1 MVDSISKAMELA
13 RNRNRGH
20 HNAHGVRWPESVV
33 PQHQSAFAQAQP
45 EYDEVEPEFPELEPA
60 FPDARSVEVTAQT
73 LERNRL
79 IGGLTDQRVIDC
91 YSLLRARLLHR
102 VRQRDLKTIGVTS
115 PSARD
120 GKTLTATNLAISVA
134 LGGTHSVL
142 LVDADIRRP
151 SVASLF
157 GLKVSAGLSSYL
169 SGDVQLNEVLLKPPI
184 DNLVILPGNIDPS
197 LRPEALSSDR
207 MLELIAELRARA
219 HGCLVIFDLCPAL
232 VGGDV
237 VTFAPNLD
245 GTLLVVAEHRTNET
259 ALERTLPLLEG
270 ANVIGTVLNFA
281 EDVMS
286 SDDYYSGR

>member
-13 RNRNRGH
+13 RIRNQGH
-20 HNAHGVRWPESVV
+20 HNAHGVRWPESAVANR
-33 PQHQSAFAQAQP
+33 QSAVAGAQP
-45 EYDEVEPEFPELEPA
+45 EYLESEPEFPELEPA
-60 FPDARSVEVTAQT
+60 FPDARPVEVSTQT

-120 GKTLTATNLAISVA
+120 GKTLTATNLAISIA

-151 SVASLF
+151 SVAGLF
-157 GLKVSAGLSSYL
+157 GLDVKVGLSSYL
-169 SGDVQLNEVLLKPPI
+169 SGDVQLNEILLKPPI
-184 DNLVILPGNIDPS
+184 ENLVILPGNIQPG
-197 LRPEALSSDR
+197 LRPEALSSES

-245 GTLLVVAEHRTNET
+245 GTLLVVAEHRTNAT

-286 SDDYYSGR
+286 SDDYYSGQ